1 MNLKK
6 VRQSTYSYDEWLVHS
21 LKNKKEAAVFLETA
35 LEEFQQ
41 DGDLKALL
49 IALRHVVEAQGGIG
63 QLAKKTHLN
72 RESLYKMLSTKG
84 DPKFKTV
91 GSLLKGIG
99 FKFTIQPIP
108 QKKVS

>member
-6 VRQSTYSYDEWLVHS
+6 VRQSTYSYDEWLVNS
-21 LKNKKEAAVFLETA
+21 LQNKKEAAIFLETA

-49 IALRHVVEAQGGIG
+49 ISLRHVVEAQGGIG
-63 QLAKKTHLN
+63 QLAKKIHLN
-72 RESLYKMLSTKG
+72 RESLYKMLSAKG

-91 GSLLKGIG
+91 GTLLKGIG
-99 FKFTIQPIP
+99 FKFSVQPIQ